1 VIWLAWRHRRG
12 AILVTAT
19 VLLGAG
25 VILLL
30 TGRSMAASFHNDG
43 LDACIAGLRRASFVS
58 VDGGCQDEAA
68 AFAARYFPLRLLG
81 LAVFTFVPLVFGM
94 FWGAPVIARELE
106 DDTASLAWT
115 QGVSRRRWTWAQLG
129 FVALVTVIAMGVFS
143 CFVTWWYGPLNAA
156 TGDRFQWLIY
166 DQQGVVPV
174 GYALFAVLCAAFI
187 GAVTGRT
194 MRAMAVTA
202 LGFVLVRFSVAVWLR
217 PRFMHG
223 LERTYPVV
231 GDRVPNHLLG
241 DWLYGGGGPG
251 AGAVLAANGDRIAG
265 GQRICSPLDQACVA
279 ESGRG
284 AYNLELFHPASRF
297 WTFQTIELAIFVA
310 LAIALAGATVWW
322 VRRRLV

>member
-1 VIWLAWRHRRG
+1 VIWLAWRQRRG
-12 AILVTAT
+12 AILLTCA
-19 VLLGAG
+19 VLVGLAL
-25 VILLL
+25 VLFL
-30 TGRSMAASFHNDG
+30 TGRSMASTFRDDG
-43 LDACIAGLRRASFVS
+43 LAACIANLRGATFVP

-68 AFAARYFPLRLLG
+68 AFAARYFPMRLMG

-94 FWGAPVIARELE
+94 FWGAPMIARELE
-106 DDTASLAWT
+106 DDTVSLVWT

-129 FVALVTVIAMGVFS
+129 FVALVIVIAMGIFS
-143 CFVTWWYGPLNAA
+143 WLVTWWYGPLNAA

-166 DQQGVVPV
+166 DQQALVPL
-174 GYALFAVLCAAFI
+174 GYAVFAAMLAAFV

-194 MRAMAVTA
+194 LRAMAITA

-231 GDRVPNHLLG
+231 GERVPNHLLG

-251 AGAVLAANGDRIAG
+251 AGVVLSANGDRIAG
-265 GQRICSPLDQACVA
+265 GQRVCSPLDPACFA
-279 ESGRG
+279 DAGRG
-284 AYNLELFHPASRF
+284 AYNLELFHPADRF
-297 WTFQTIELAIFVA
+297 WTFQAIELTLFLVVA
-310 LAIALAGATVWW
+310 VMLAGATVYW